1 MLFFYNVG
9 CFHLFIKCLL
19 NTYYTPATMLGNRM
33 KVNKT
38 NMFRYTPSLME
49 GREREIINK
58 EEKKTQINT

>member
-19 NTYYTPATMLGNRM
+19 NAYYVPATMLGNRM

-49 GREREIINK
+49 GRERDNK
-58 EEKKTQINT
+58 QREKNHK